1 MQRKASK
8 AANKDAIANKAANKD
23 AIANKDANKD
33 ATKDAIATKDATAA
47 KMRAI
52 RQKNSGRV
60 LQLSRVAMKAI
71 QEIKQIEAAMAAEA
85 AAEAQC
91 PAAGR
96 SFEAIYSDFV
106 DDACVDVIDA
116 LEKDAANE

>member
-1 MQRKASK
+1 MKKGDKSLLKGHRLQHPVDMQR
-8 AANKDAIANKAANKD
+8 
-23 AIANKDANKD
+23 
-33 ATKDAIATKDATAA
+33 TKTKDATAA
-47 KMRAI
+47 KLRAI

-91 PAAGR
+91 PAVGR

-106 DDACVDVIDA
+106 NDACADVIDA
-116 LEKDAANE
+116 LEKDAAN